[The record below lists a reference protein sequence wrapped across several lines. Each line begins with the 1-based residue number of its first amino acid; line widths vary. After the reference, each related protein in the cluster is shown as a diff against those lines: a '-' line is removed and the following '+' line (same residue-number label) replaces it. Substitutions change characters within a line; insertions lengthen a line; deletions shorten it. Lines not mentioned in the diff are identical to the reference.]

1 MIYGAN
7 GYTGSMVA
15 EEACRR
21 GLRPLLGGRDAHRL
35 APLAQKLG
43 LETRIFNLDSPAQC
57 QQALAGVNAVAHCA
71 GPFVS
76 TAVPMAR
83 ACLEAGAHYL
93 DISGE
98 LPAIE
103 AVARLENEAR
113 RKNVVLCP
121 SVGWDVLPTDCFAAQ
136 LARALP
142 DAEEFSLA
150 LHSTMAVS
158 SGTAKSSLGLLAQP
172 TLLRRDGRL
181 QPVARRRHLRQI
193 DFGRNLN
200 LLCAP
205 ATWGDLASAG
215 RSTGIANIS
224 VYLPLG
230 GGRLE
235 AWAEPLIR
243 ALLGR
248 EWVRRKLSRLIERNL
263 PGPDAQALAHT
274 TVHVWGEVKNRRGE
288 GRIGRMTTGNPYL
301 ITMHGVLAT
310 IEHLDR
316 YAGPGGYFTPSQ
328 LLGAD
333 VITRIPGCGPIVI
346 EPARSERASHQE
358 SR

>member
-1 MIYGAN
+1 MQWMIYGAN
-7 GYTGSMVA
+7 GYTGRMVV

-21 GLRPLLGGRDAHRL
+21 GLRPLLGGRDARRL
-35 APLAQKLG
+35 APLVQKLG

-57 QQALAGVNAVAHCA
+57 QQALAGVEAVAHCA

-76 TAVPMAR
+76 TAESMAR

-98 LPAIE
+98 LQAIE
-103 AVARLENEAR
+103 AVSRLDAEAR
-113 RKNVVLCP
+113 RNNVVLCP
-121 SVGWDVLPTDCFAAQ
+121 SIGWDVLPTDCFAAQ

-142 DAEEFSLA
+142 DADEFSLA
-150 LHSTMAVS
+150 LHSTMKVS
-158 SGTAKSSLGLLAQP
+158 PGTAKSSLGLLAQA
-172 TLLRRDGRL
+172 TLLRRQGVL
-181 QPVARRRHLRQI
+181 TPVARRHHLRRI
-193 DFGRNLN
+193 DFGQEMN

-224 VYLPLG
+224 VYLPLR

-235 AWAEPLIR
+235 AWGEPLIR
-243 ALLGR
+243 ALLGC
-248 EWVRRKLSRLIERNL
+248 EWVQQKLSRLIERNL
-263 PGPDAQALAHT
+263 PGPDSEELANT

-288 GRIGRMTTGNPYL
+288 RRIGRMTTGNPYL
-301 ITMHGVLAT
+301 ITMHGVLQT
-310 IEHLDR
+310 IAHLGH
-316 YAGPGGYFTPSQ
+316 YQGPGGYFTPSQ

-333 VITRIPGCGPIVI
+333 VIARIPGCGPIQI
-346 EPARSERASHQE
+346 EAHQP
-358 SR
+358 